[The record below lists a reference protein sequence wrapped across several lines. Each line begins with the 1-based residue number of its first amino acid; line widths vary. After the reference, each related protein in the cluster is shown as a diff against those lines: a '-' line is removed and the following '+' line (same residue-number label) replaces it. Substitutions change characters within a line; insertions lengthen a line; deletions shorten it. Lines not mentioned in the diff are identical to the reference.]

1 MLENIEGAIKNR
13 QSRETDNTGYTRRRN
28 TKQKHNT
35 IYIGH
40 HYVYICFICCIIQ
53 GTYDGVPRS
62 ARQALQSSIVA
73 LIFSSHPVI
82 SVLCDLTVSLIF
94 ATISNKIS
102 FLASISTSTNRCL
115 EMINDLN

>member
-28 TKQKHNT
+28 TKQKKHNT
-35 IYIGH
+35 ICFGH

-53 GTYDGVPRS
+53 GTYDGVQRS

-73 LIFSSHPVI
+73 LIFSPHPVI
-82 SVLCDLTVSLIF
+82 SVFCDLTVSLIF

-102 FLASISTSTNRCL
+102 FLASISMSTNR
-115 EMINDLN
+115 